1 MILYGLE
8 RLKMGDLGLRVAGWK
23 LRIEVGGR
31 RIKARRRRENFGI

>member
-23 LRIEVGGR
+23 LTIEVGWKVDKSPPQAG
-31 RIKARRRRENFGI
+31 NF